1 MIGLFVLIVIIVLI
15 GGGMWVWPFL
25 AGILGLSSVTDKP
38 GALRHIRQLMVTYDI
53 SPGEVETTFLAP
65 AAVDP
70 ASTKREKGDIAK
82 TLFVYLGAIFILAG
96 IGTYIGMFWGSMG
109 SAMRIFVTLGVGYI
123 LLLVLVSALHEN
135 KYPRAVAPL
144 TFAMVFM
151 MVCGWLVLI
160 DEFFP
165 STGNWRNM
173 ALFVSGTMAVHMGV
187 LFGKYQRTLFA
198 IFGLFFVYAFMQ
210 VGLDMLGMS
219 YAHIAIVLG
228 ASLFLVGTALEKT
241 SQPVLAELAL
251 LIGAFWLNGGLFDVI
266 ATATATNW
274 ASLMIGVC
282 LVVTAYGL
290 HKADRY
296 PRLIGLGYL
305 VGSAMLYAGL
315 FDLVQNTPIELLYL
329 AVTASILYACVVL
342 QSRALLLTT
351 VLAMLSFIGY
361 FSAKHF
367 VDSLGWPVTLVLTGI
382 VFLGVGM
389 IAIRVKRAI

>member
-1 MIGLFVLIVIIVLI
+1 VIGLLVLIVIILLI

-25 AGILGLSSVTDKP
+25 AGILGISSVTDKP

-70 ASTKREKGDIAK
+70 AATKRDKGDIAK

-151 MVCGWLVLI
+151 MVSGWLVLI

-165 STGNWRNM
+165 STGNWRNV

-187 LFGKYQRTLFA
+187 LFGKYQRMLLA
-198 IFGLFFVYAFMQ
+198 IFGLFFVYGFMQ

-228 ASLFLVGTALEKT
+228 ASVFLVGTALERT
-241 SQPVLAELAL
+241 SQPLLAELAL
-251 LIGAFWLNGGLFDVI
+251 LIGAFWLNSGLFDVI
-266 ATATATNW
+266 ANATAANW
-274 ASLMIGVC
+274 ASLIIGVC
-282 LVVTAYGL
+282 LVITAYGL
-290 HKADRY
+290 HKAGTY

-305 VGSAMLYAGL
+305 IGSAMLYAGL

-389 IAIRVKRAI
+389 VAIRVKRAI

>member
-1 MIGLFVLIVIIVLI
+1 MGMIVLIVIIVLI

-25 AGILGLSSVTDKP
+25 AGILGISSITDKP

-53 SPGEVETTFLAP
+53 SPGEVETTFIAP
-65 AAVDP
+65 AAVD
-70 ASTKREKGDIAK
+70 AAATKRDKGDIAK

-96 IGTYIGMFWGSMG
+96 IGTYIGMFWSSMG
-109 SAMRIFVTLGVGYI
+109 SVMRIFVTLGIGYI
-123 LLLVLVSALHEN
+123 LLLVLVSALHGN
-135 KYPRAVAPL
+135 KYPRAVGPL

-151 MVCGWLVLI
+151 MVGGWLVLI
-160 DEFFP
+160 DEVFP
-165 STGNWRNM
+165 STGNWRNVM
-173 ALFVSGTMAVHMGV
+173 LFVSGTMAVHMGV
-187 LFGKYQRTLFA
+187 LFGKYQRTLLA
-198 IFGLFFVYAFMQ
+198 VFGLFFVYGFMQ

-228 ASLFLVGTALEKT
+228 ASLFLVGTVLEKT
-241 SQPVLAELAL
+241 PQRVLAELAL
-251 LIGAFWLNGGLFDVI
+251 LIGSFWLNGGLFDVI
-266 ATATATNW
+266 AHATAANW
-274 ASLMIGVC
+274 AFLIIGVS
-282 LVVTAYGL
+282 LVITAYGL
-290 HKADRY
+290 HRADKY

-305 VGSAMLYAGL
+305 IGSAMLYAGL
-315 FDLVQNTPIELLYL
+315 FDIVENTPIELLFL
-329 AVTASILYACVVL
+329 AVTAAILYACVVL
-342 QSRALLLTT
+342 QSRAMLLTT

>member
-1 MIGLFVLIVIIVLI
+1 VIGLLVLIVIIVLI

-38 GALRHIRQLMVTYDI
+38 GALRHIRHLMVTYDI

-65 AAVDP
+65 AAVDS
-70 ASTKREKGDIAK
+70 AATKRDKGDVAK

-109 SAMRIFVTLGVGYI
+109 SAMRVFVTLGVGYI
-123 LLLVLVSALHEN
+123 LLVVLISALHEN
-135 KYPRAVAPL
+135 KYPRAAAPL
-144 TFAMVFM
+144 TFGMMFM
-151 MVCGWLVLI
+151 MVGGWLVVI

-165 STGNWRNM
+165 DTGNWRSV
-173 ALFVSGTMAVHMGV
+173 ALFVSGTMAVHMGL

-198 IFGLFFVYAFMQ
+198 VFGLFFVYGFMQ

-228 ASLFLVGTALEKT
+228 ASVFLVGTALEKT
-241 SQPVLAELAL
+241 SKPLLAEFAL

-266 ATATATNW
+266 ANATAPNW
-274 ASLMIGVC
+274 ASLIIGVC
-282 LVVTAYGL
+282 LVITAYGL
-290 HKADRY
+290 DKAGTY

-305 VGSAMLYAGL
+305 IGSAMLYAGL
-315 FDLVQNTPIELLYL
+315 FDLVQDTPIELLYL

-342 QSRALLLTT
+342 QSRALLVTT

>member
-1 MIGLFVLIVIIVLI
+1 VIGLLVLIVIILLI

-25 AGILGLSSVTDKP
+25 AGILGISSVTDKP

-70 ASTKREKGDIAK
+70 AATKRDKGDIAK

-151 MVCGWLVLI
+151 MVSGWLVLI

-165 STGNWRNM
+165 STGNWRNV

-187 LFGKYQRTLFA
+187 LFGKYQRMLLA
-198 IFGLFFVYAFMQ
+198 IFGLFFVYGFMQ

-228 ASLFLVGTALEKT
+228 ASVFLVGTALERT
-241 SQPVLAELAL
+241 SQPLLAELAL
-251 LIGAFWLNGGLFDVI
+251 LIGAFWLNSGLFDVI
-266 ATATATNW
+266 ANATAANW
-274 ASLMIGVC
+274 ASLIIGVC
-282 LVVTAYGL
+282 LVITAYGL
-290 HKADRY
+290 HKAGTY

-305 VGSAMLYAGL
+305 IGSAMLYAGL

>member
-1 MIGLFVLIVIIVLI
+1 MLVLIVIIVLI

-25 AGILGLSSVTDKP
+25 AGILGISSVTDKP

-53 SPGEVETTFLAP
+53 SPGEVETTFIAP
-65 AAVDP
+65 AAVDA
-70 ASTKREKGDIAK
+70 ASTKRDKGDIAK

-96 IGTYIGMFWGSMG
+96 IGTYIGMFWSSMG
-109 SAMRIFVTLGVGYI
+109 SVMRIFVTLGIGYI
-123 LLLVLVSALHEN
+123 LLLVLVSALHGN
-135 KYPRAVAPL
+135 KYPRAVGPL

-151 MVCGWLVLI
+151 MVGGWLVLI
-160 DEFFP
+160 DEVFP
-165 STGNWRNM
+165 STDNWRNVM
-173 ALFVSGTMAVHMGV
+173 LFVCGTMAVHMGG
-187 LFGKYQRTLFA
+187 LFGKYQRTLFVV
-198 IFGLFFVYAFMQ
+198 FGLFFVYGFMQ
-210 VGLDMLGMS
+210 VGLDLLGML

-241 SQPVLAELAL
+241 PQRVLAELAL
-251 LIGAFWLNGGLFDVI
+251 LIGLFWLNGGLFDVI
-266 ATATATNW
+266 ANATAANW
-274 ASLMIGVC
+274 ASLIIGVC
-282 LVVTAYGL
+282 LVITAYGL

-296 PRLIGLGYL
+296 PRLTGLGYL
-305 VGSAMLYAGL
+305 IGSAMLYAGL

-342 QSRALLLTT
+342 QSRAMLLTT

>member
-1 MIGLFVLIVIIVLI
+1 MIGLLVLIVIIVLI

-25 AGILGLSSVTDKP
+25 AGILGISSVADKP

-65 AAVDP
+65 AAAD
-70 ASTKREKGDIAK
+70 AAATKRDKGDIAK

-96 IGTYIGMFWGSMG
+96 IGTYIGMFWGSMS
-109 SAMRIFVTLGVGYI
+109 SAMRIFVTLGIGYI
-123 LLLVLVSALHEN
+123 LLIVLVSALHEN
-135 KYPRAVAPL
+135 KYPRAVGAL

-151 MVCGWLVLI
+151 MVSGWLVLI

-165 STGNWRNM
+165 GTGNWRNV
-173 ALFVSGTMAVHMGV
+173 ALFVSGTMAVHLGV

-198 IFGLFFVYAFMQ
+198 VFGLFFVYGFMQ

-241 SQPVLAELAL
+241 SQRPLAELAL
-251 LIGAFWLNGGLFDVI
+251 LIGVFWLNGGLFDVI
-266 ATATATNW
+266 ANATAANW
-274 ASLMIGVC
+274 ASLIIGVC
-282 LVVTAYGL
+282 LFVTAYGL
-290 HKADRY
+290 QKSDRY
-296 PRLIGLGYL
+296 PRLIGLGYF

-315 FDLVQNTPIELLYL
+315 FDLVQDTPIELLFL
-329 AVTASILYACVVL
+329 VVTASILYACVVL
-342 QSRALLLTT
+342 QSRALLFTT
-351 VLAMLSFIGY
+351 ILAMLSFIGY
-361 FSAKHF
+361 FSAEYF

>member
-1 MIGLFVLIVIIVLI
+1 MIGLLVLIVIILLI

-25 AGILGLSSVTDKP
+25 AGILGISSVTDKP

-70 ASTKREKGDIAK
+70 AATKRDKGDIAK

-151 MVCGWLVLI
+151 MVSGWLVLI

-165 STGNWRNM
+165 STGNWRNV

-187 LFGKYQRTLFA
+187 LFGKYQRMLLA
-198 IFGLFFVYAFMQ
+198 IFGLFFVYGFMQ

-228 ASLFLVGTALEKT
+228 ASVFLVGTALERT
-241 SQPVLAELAL
+241 SQPLLAELAL
-251 LIGAFWLNGGLFDVI
+251 LIGAFWLNSGLFDVI
-266 ATATATNW
+266 ANATAANW
-274 ASLMIGVC
+274 ASLIIGVC
-282 LVVTAYGL
+282 LVITAYGL
-290 HKADRY
+290 HKAGTY

-305 VGSAMLYAGL
+305 IGSAMLYAGL

>member
-1 MIGLFVLIVIIVLI
+1 MIGLLVLIVIILLI

-25 AGILGLSSVTDKP
+25 AGILGISSVTDKP

-70 ASTKREKGDIAK
+70 AATKRDKGDIAK

-151 MVCGWLVLI
+151 MVSGWLVLI

-165 STGNWRNM
+165 STGNWRNV

-187 LFGKYQRTLFA
+187 LFGKYQRMLLA
-198 IFGLFFVYAFMQ
+198 IFGLFFVYGFMQ

-228 ASLFLVGTALEKT
+228 ASVFLVGTALERT
-241 SQPVLAELAL
+241 SQPLLAELAL
-251 LIGAFWLNGGLFDVI
+251 LIGAFWLNSGLFDVI
-266 ATATATNW
+266 ANATAANW
-274 ASLMIGVC
+274 ASLIIGVC
-282 LVVTAYGL
+282 LVITAYGL
-290 HKADRY
+290 HKAGTY

-305 VGSAMLYAGL
+305 IGSAMLYAGL

-389 IAIRVKRAI
+389 VAIRVKRAI